1 MTAFDAEKWADYCM
15 PLSDDLTI
23 CGTRTVE
30 DESARRVEYR
40 WCFDCR
46 TRHDF
51 TWRIEREGDHLPLI
65 LARIHRQRDPIAHA
79 KLAGD
84 DLGLFGLLEDE
95 VS

>member
-51 TWRIEREGDHLPLI
+51 TWRLMVPDAAYYGPHWSIEGEH
-65 LARIHRQRDPIAHA
+65 
-79 KLAGD
+79 
-84 DLGLFGLLEDE
+84 EDCTDMFPGCSRTWY
-95 VS
+95 VD